1 MRLTT
6 VRSLFVLAALVIV
19 AAAPAQRPAEKP
31 VTPPPPP
38 ERQAA
43 TVENNLKTFDVLDF
57 DVFSN
62 QKWDRLHE
70 SHKQRHRRH
79 VAGRTRDEGDR
90 TAHRGLEGAVRMG
103 AEHQH

>member
-1 MRLTT
+1 MKPERRLVMRLTT

-19 AAAPAQRPAEKP
+19 AAAAAQRPAEKP
-31 VTPPPPP
+31 ATPLPPP

-62 QKWDRLHE
+62 QKWDGLHE
-70 SHKQRHRRH
+70 ATATTSSSRGPTGTRR
-79 VAGRTRDEGDR
+79 
-90 TAHRGLEGAVRMG
+90 RGSNGTSWT
-103 AEHQH
+103 